1 MLPNAALCPVNV
13 RKAFDNYVYLGVPL
27 GSFLTAVLS
36 NDLKEAIG
44 RADDTNLVAL
54 PHIVAYL
61 YNEIPAALWG
71 SPAALWG
78 SPAKV
83 AAHIEAKRLERMER
97 ES

>member
-1 MLPNAALCPVNV
+1 MRPNADLCPVAV
-13 RKAFDNYVYLGVPL
+13 RLSINDYVYLGVPT
-27 GSFLTAVLS
+27 GSFLAAVLS
-36 NDLKEAIG
+36 NDLKESIG

-71 SPAALWG
+71 SPT
-78 SPAKV
+78 KV